1 MCQSVSQPSVRLS
14 VCQPMC
20 MSRGTLASMVAG
32 QLVIYISG
40 KSVLKHLSIIREL
53 QLKAPANVLSH
64 WEQAISLI
72 LFSNSSVYIYI
83 YIYMLCRQLAGCG
96 LQRRR
101 WLGGS
106 EGETA
111 GVATIGSQVLSVTS
125 TPPLPPTS
133 VPPFCLHSVTVEMWH
148 LLWAEA
154 DSSHAHQSHCHSP
167 SRHY

>member
-53 QLKAPANVLSH
+53 QLKAPANVLSY

-72 LFSNSSVYIYI
+72 LFSNSS
-83 YIYMLCRQLAGCG
+83 YIYMCACMCVLCRQLAGCG

-101 WLGGS
+101 
-106 EGETA
+106 
-111 GVATIGSQVLSVTS
+111 
-125 TPPLPPTS
+125 
-133 VPPFCLHSVTVEMWH
+133 
-148 LLWAEA
+148 
-154 DSSHAHQSHCHSP
+154 
-167 SRHY
+167 

>member
-72 LFSNSSVYIYI
+72 LFSKSSVYIYI
-83 YIYMLCRQLAGCG
+83 YIYVCARVYVCAMSPISRMWSAEKAVVGRQ
-96 LQRRR
+96 
-101 WLGGS
+101 
-106 EGETA
+106 
-111 GVATIGSQVLSVTS
+111 
-125 TPPLPPTS
+125 
-133 VPPFCLHSVTVEMWH
+133 
-148 LLWAEA
+148 
-154 DSSHAHQSHCHSP
+154 
-167 SRHY
+167 